1 MAKSRIKAEYGD
13 FQTPLWLA
21 EQVCARLHKL
31 GVEAATIIEPTCGE
45 GNFLV
50 AAARK
55 FPQADRLVG
64 IDINAKH
71 LQVASAALRSKAPG
85 EQATT
90 IDLRNKDFFT
100 LNGPTLFASLSAP
113 LLVLGNPPWVTNTTL
128 ATLNSAN
135 QPPKSNFQQRSGI
148 EAITGASNFDVSEW
162 MILQLLEWT
171 NPATTTLALLCKTAV
186 ARKVL
191 HRCWQKGRMLGEC
204 HISLINAPQAFG
216 AAVDACLLYI
226 GPNSWGDS
234 CQICSVY
241 TTLESPTPTGQIA
254 YRNNTLVADVQKY
267 ERWQH
272 LTVDATHSQVQPSW
286 RSGIK
291 HDCASVMEL
300 VKCEQGYQNK
310 FGDIVQLESELLFP
324 LYKATDLTGNQGRRS
339 NRWLIVTQSQVGSDT
354 RMLRQQ
360 TPFIWQYLNKYSEL
374 LDNRQSTIYRG
385 QPRFAIFG
393 VGDYSFTPWKI
404 AISGL
409 HKSLQFVTIGPIE
422 NKPAVLDD
430 TCYLLPCATQCE
442 AELIAELLNSSIARE
457 FFEAFIFWNDKR
469 PVTAK
474 LLRRLNIVR
483 LAYEL
488 GREHEYSALCSMY
501 VNSLSKLRVEQL
513 QLLEKRADT
522 LCSD

>member
-1 MAKSRIKAEYGD
+1 
-13 FQTPLWLA
+13 
-21 EQVCARLHKL
+21 
-31 GVEAATIIEPTCGE
+31 
-45 GNFLV
+45 
-50 AAARK
+50 
-55 FPQADRLVG
+55 
-64 IDINAKH
+64 
-71 LQVASAALRSKAPG
+71 
-85 EQATT
+85 
-90 IDLRNKDFFT
+90 
-100 LNGPTLFASLSAP
+100 
-113 LLVLGNPPWVTNTTL
+113 
-128 ATLNSAN
+128 
-135 QPPKSNFQQRSGI
+135 
-148 EAITGASNFDVSEW
+148 
-162 MILQLLEWT
+162 
-171 NPATTTLALLCKTAV
+171 
-186 ARKVL
+186 
-191 HRCWQKGRMLGEC
+191 
-204 HISLINAPQAFG
+204 
-216 AAVDACLLYI
+216 
-226 GPNSWGDS
+226 
-234 CQICSVY
+234 
-241 TTLESPTPTGQIA
+241 
-254 YRNNTLVADVQKY
+254 
-267 ERWQH
+267 
-272 LTVDATHSQVQPSW
+272 
-286 RSGIK
+286 
-291 HDCASVMEL
+291 
-300 VKCEQGYQNK
+300 
-310 FGDIVQLESELLFP
+310 
-324 LYKATDLTGNQGRRS
+324 
-339 NRWLIVTQSQVGSDT
+339 
-354 RMLRQQ
+354 MLRQQ